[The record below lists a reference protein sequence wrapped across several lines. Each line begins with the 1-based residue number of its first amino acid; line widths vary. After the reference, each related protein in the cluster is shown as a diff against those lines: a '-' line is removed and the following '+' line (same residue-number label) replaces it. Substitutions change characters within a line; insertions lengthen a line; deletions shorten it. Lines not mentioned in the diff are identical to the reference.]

1 MKAADPLP
9 RLPYVLLAAM
19 TVVSFG
25 GPFVI
30 VGVIWGGDSARLA
43 SRPAHRMGDHRFGA
57 GVVSGPVRRLRQH
70 PPLVPAETKM
80 IRSRSCPERDDD
92 VER

>member
-25 GPFVI
+25 GPFLILAV
-30 VGVIWGGDSARLA
+30 VKGGESERWPPDRPVEWLTIGFVLA
-43 SRPAHRMGDHRFGA
+43 LFLSLFLACISIRRWFRP
-57 GVVSGPVRRLRQH
+57 GP
-70 PPLVPAETKM
+70 K
-80 IRSRSCPERDDD
+80 
-92 VER
+92 

>member
-9 RLPYVLLAAM
+9 RLPYVLLVAM

-30 VGVIWGGDSARLA
+30 VAVIRGGVSAGWPPDRLIEWITIGLVMA
-43 SRPAHRMGDHRFGA
+43 LFLSLFVACVSIRLWYRPKPR
-57 GVVSGPVRRLRQH
+57 
-70 PPLVPAETKM
+70 
-80 IRSRSCPERDDD
+80 
-92 VER
+92 

>member
-30 VGVIWGGDSARLA
+30 VAVICGGDSAGWPPDRPIEWVTIGLVLALFLVLFVACVSIRLWYRPK
-43 SRPAHRMGDHRFGA
+43 SR
-57 GVVSGPVRRLRQH
+57 
-70 PPLVPAETKM
+70 
-80 IRSRSCPERDDD
+80 
-92 VER
+92 

>member
-30 VGVIWGGDSARLA
+30 VGVIWGGDR
-43 SRPAHRMGDHRFGA
+43 A
-57 GVVSGPVRRLRQH
+57 GWPPTGP
-70 PPLVPAETKM
+70 
-80 IRSRSCPERDDD
+80 SNG
-92 VER
+92 